1 MTVNHTFLIGLSKK
15 YIFLWKIKELIGK
28 VLGKTVAFKL
38 VHNSYCCCWPLTSW
52 SHVFIYIYY
61 HKGPQLEWIKYHTQR
76 FLNVRDNLDFQLHL
90 FLSIFRAKSNQTG
103 RQKAFRPLED
113 GGRPQYFIL
122 LMPKIMHHCL
132 FYFIPTCSEN
142 LKSGGHILGLPTLGC
157 QHSTWLCATFSH
169 GSFGCWWS
177 RNGSR
182 QGGQHICLSIC
193 LSVCLSIYTY
203 IENTCL
209 LWHIQYTSIHIY
221 AHIDTHTQTHR
232 QTHAHTLDTA
242 SSGEQLHG
250 AGWSETSHL
259 LATKACLCPRLARN
273 INHQR

>member
-1 MTVNHTFLIGLSKK
+1 MASPHSAANTARGSVLPSPMAPLAAGGLAMAR
-15 YIFLWKIKELIGK
+15 GK
-28 VLGKTVAFKL
+28 GDSISV
-38 VHNSYCCCWPLTSW
+38 Y
-52 SHVFIYIYY
+52 
-61 HKGPQLEWIKYHTQR
+61 
-76 FLNVRDNLDFQLHL
+76 
-90 FLSIFRAKSNQTG
+90 LSV
-103 RQKAFRPLED
+103 
-113 GGRPQYFIL
+113 
-122 LMPKIMHHCL
+122 
-132 FYFIPTCSEN
+132 
-142 LKSGGHILGLPTLGC
+142 
-157 QHSTWLCATFSH
+157 
-169 GSFGCWWS
+169 
-177 RNGSR
+177 
-182 QGGQHICLSIC
+182 C